1 MKKDKSFQQRVIE
14 RKKST
19 ALDPKEFAVIFCTL
33 ALLVFFIIA
42 RFSLAGFTKTR
53 GQTKYEMK
61 KILQKELSFY
71 QYNNRY
77 GTFEEIG
84 FINPFPYNT
93 VEFSLI
99 SELEPQSRE
108 IKIKAEEVEN
118 RDAFGDGVP
127 GNQYFVIDK
136 NGAIAEYKK

>member
-1 MKKDKSFQQRVIE
+1 MKKDKSFQQRVEE
-14 RKKST
+14 RKHSST
-19 ALDPKEFAVIFCTL
+19 LDAREFVVIFLTL
-33 ALLVFFIIA
+33 ALLCFFIVA
-42 RFSLAGFTKTR
+42 RFSLARYTTTR
-53 GQTKYEMK
+53 GKTKYELK
-61 KILQKELSFY
+61 KILQKELNFY

-127 GNQYFVIDK
+127 GNQFFVIDK
-136 NGAIAEYKK
+136 NGTVAENKK

>member
-1 MKKDKSFQQRVIE
+1 MKKDKSFQQRVEE
-14 RKKST
+14 RKKSNT
-19 ALDPKEFAVIFCTL
+19 LEGREFVVIFFTI
-33 ALLVFFIIA
+33 ALLAFFMIA
-42 RFSLAGFTKTR
+42 RFSLARYTSAR
-53 GQTKYEMK
+53 GKNNYVLK
-61 KILQKELSFY
+61 KIFQQEANFFL
-71 QYNNRY
+71 YNNRY

-118 RDAFGDGVP
+118 RDAFGDGIP

-136 NGAIAEYKK
+136 NASITEHKK

>member
-1 MKKDKSFQQRVIE
+1 MIKDKSFQQRVEE
-14 RKKST
+14 RKHSAT
-19 ALDPKEFAVIFCTL
+19 PDAREFAIIFFTL
-33 ALLVFFIIA
+33 ALLAFFTIA
-42 RFSLAGFTKTR
+42 RFSLARYTTTK
-53 GQTKYEMK
+53 GKTKYEMK
-61 KILQKELSFY
+61 KILQSELSFY

-84 FINPFPYNT
+84 FINPFAYNT

-118 RDAFGDGVP
+118 RDAYGDGVP
-127 GNQYFVIDK
+127 GNQYFIIDK
-136 NGAIAEYKK
+136 NGTITENKK